1 MPLCKFPPSRGVAVQ
16 RLAENRRSSGQDSDG
31 CLKLKH
37 SGRELHGDLWTRAAM
52 RNSACSY
59 LTLGASTREIAPYAV
74 LAIHSPKVVLRFS
87 GGAPTPRRGLRRPNE
102 VSRGSIAGEPAR
114 NLSAAKRRRPRANER
129 VAGPRGE
136 IARLVPPVP
145 VQASTNLDVTD
156 ISEPFRS
163 GTRRQALC
171 RVLGP
176 PREFSIRSSRPARY
190 KIASTGKTE
199 GKVT

>member
-87 GGAPTPRRGLRRPNE
+87 GGAPTPQARAAATERSLARIDRWRACSQPVRREKTAAPCQRTCRRTARRNSPSCAAGAGPGLDKPRRYRHKRAVPKRNPSASL
-102 VSRGSIAGEPAR
+102 VSCAWSAAGIFDSIEPPGSIQDCIDR
-114 NLSAAKRRRPRANER
+114 QNRR
-129 VAGPRGE
+129 
-136 IARLVPPVP
+136 
-145 VQASTNLDVTD
+145 
-156 ISEPFRS
+156 
-163 GTRRQALC
+163 
-171 RVLGP
+171 
-176 PREFSIRSSRPARY
+176 
-190 KIASTGKTE
+190 
-199 GKVT
+199 